1 MNDHEQEHQPEGTA
15 ISVGDGS
22 LGGAAIGG
30 SVGGPDS
37 GVIKDPVGPDVAIP
51 LGGPADASPVEIGSD
66 DERAVRDA
74 ALERTDPAG
83 GRDSRG

>member
-1 MNDHEQEHQPEGTA
+1 MNDHEHDPEPEGTA

-37 GVIKDPVGPDVAIP
+37 GVIKDPVGPEVAIP
-51 LGGPADASPVEIGSD
+51 LGAPADESAVGIGSD

-74 ALERTDPAG
+74 ALERADPLG
-83 GRDSRG
+83 GRESRR